1 MDDPHFPFPAHH
13 WYYLATVKTFLPHEL
28 GAIMGHTSVGSAAW
42 LKLTM
47 TTLIR
52 QSSKLK

>member
-28 GAIMGHTSVGSAAW
+28 GAIMGHTSVGSAEW

-52 QSSKLK
+52 QT